1 MNKEILGRAIDGL
14 SESAVAETAA
24 LREAP
29 VKKSR
34 RLPKIAA
41 VAAAIAVCGAMA
53 TAIAAVGGFIEV
65 KNPFGT
71 VIGQE
76 YVGDASDDFKVS
88 LIGFSESGPELRVEK
103 TDPDSKLILDGCTFT
118 PLGYA
123 VKDESGKTV
132 LGDGS
137 ALKCAEEW
145 YEALGCG
152 SYTLELDGFR
162 IESKGDQPLEI
173 SGKWT
178 TEFTVTLEDG
188 KYTCT
193 AEYLPLP

>member
-1 MNKEILGRAIDGL
+1 MKKELLEKAIEGI
-14 SESAVAETAA
+14 SESAVADVASIRENTA
-24 LREAP
+24 
-29 VKKSR
+29 KKSR

-41 VAAAIAVCGAMA
+41 VAAVIAVCGAMA
-53 TAIAAVGGFIEV
+53 VAVAAGGGLIDV

-76 YVGDASDDFKVS
+76 YVGDASGDLKVS
-88 LIGFSESGPELRVEK
+88 LIGFNENGPELIVEK
-103 TDPDSKLILDGCTFT
+103 TDPDLKLDLNGCTFT

-137 ALKCAEEW
+137 DLKCAEEW

-152 SYTLELDGFR
+152 TYTFEIDGLR
-162 IESKGDQPLEI
+162 AESKGDQPLEI
-173 SGKWT
+173 TGRWT
-178 TEFTVTLEDG
+178 TVFTVSLVDG